1 MVENLRDGVEEVFN
15 HGLTALDLEHIQPIM
30 VYMIVSPDLS

>member
-15 HGLTALDLEHIQPIM
+15 HGLTDLDLEHIQPIL